1 MSTRGVKRKLAAV
14 VHADVKGYSA
24 LMGVDEE
31 GTVRMLSAYRDV
43 LIGLVQLHGGRLVDT
58 AGDGFLCEFASAV
71 NAVEFAVEFQQE
83 IDVRN
88 SELPDDRK
96 MEFRLGINV
105 GDVIEENGQI
115 YGDGVNIAARL
126 EGVAEAGGICI
137 SGTVYD
143 QIRNKMDL
151 GYYSLGEQS
160 VKNIAH
166 PVRAF
171 KVKMGSTGQEGDEQ
185 RETDTKS
192 KRRPGWVLPLVAVVF
207 LAVGVVGGLLLLR
220 SSDRGAGD
228 MPSDKGK
235 APASTPVAVPE
246 RPLESAPALSA
257 GTPFSTHPA
266 AEEIREAAVLMR
278 RMTKEANAEARQM
291 LESILER
298 HPKSVRVHRMLGV
311 THFRDSRMGW
321 SESPEDSLRKA
332 REFRRKADSLM
343 GLGEGK
349 PMGGPGGPGNPPS
362 AGSGE

>member
-1 MSTRGVKRKLAAV
+1 MSPKGVKRKLAAV

-31 GTVRMLSAYRDV
+31 GTVRMLAAYRDV
-43 LIGLVQLHGGRLVDT
+43 LRRLVELHGGRLVDT

-88 SELPDDRK
+88 SRLPEHRR

-105 GDVIEENGQI
+105 GDVIEEEGQI

-151 GYYSLGEQS
+151 RYHSMGEQS

-171 KVKMGSTGQEGDEQ
+171 KVLMGSGGEEADRQIHSGIEP
-185 RETDTKS
+185 
-192 KRRPGWVLPLVAVVF
+192 KRKPGWVFPLVAAVIVM
-207 LAVGVVGGLLLLR
+207 AVG
-220 SSDRGAGD
+220 AGVWFFSRTPD
-228 MPSDKGK
+228 LERTEIISNKSLSPVSKPVTATDS
-235 APASTPVAVPE
+235 APASTPATSP
-246 RPLESAPALSA
+246 
-257 GTPFSTHPA
+257 GTPLPRSDS
-266 AEEIREAAVLMR
+266 AEEILQAGVLMR
-278 RMTKEANAEARQM
+278 QNTKEANAKARQI
-291 LESILER
+291 LEKVLER
-298 HPKSVRVHRMLGV
+298 HPNHIRVHRMLGM
-311 THFRDSRMGW
+311 THYRDSQMGW
-321 SESPEDSLRKA
+321 SESPEDSLKKA
-332 REFRRKADSLM
+332 RELKRRADLLMGFRTGKPPA
-343 GLGEGK
+343 GLGEST
-349 PMGGPGGPGNPPS
+349 NPPS
-362 AGSGE
+362 DIRQ